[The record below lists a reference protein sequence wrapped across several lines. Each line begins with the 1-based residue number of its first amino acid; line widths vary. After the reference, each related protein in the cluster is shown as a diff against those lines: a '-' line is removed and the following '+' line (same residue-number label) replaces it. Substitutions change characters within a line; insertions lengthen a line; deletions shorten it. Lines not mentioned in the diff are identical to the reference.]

1 MLNHMT
7 LACELCERKGS
18 RMDYAV
24 SCEHAS
30 CLGYR
35 TRLCRHPRAGRIRRR
50 KGQNNRAQYPKQ
62 VTLFA
67 ANQLCYSLIAYI
79 EQKNGL

>member
-1 MLNHMT
+1 MKEKDPEWIML
-7 LACELCERKGS
+7 CP
-18 RMDYAV
+18 
-24 SCEHAS
+24 AS
-30 CLGYR
+30 TPVVWGIARVYVG
-35 TRLCRHPRAGRIRRR
+35 TREPAGRMRRR